1 VALTW
6 MDGWADNRLDPIQT
20 AVKET
25 SMTEHE
31 QEEPQETS
39 DEDEE
44 TTKDENEEEN
54 GDVLSDY

>member
-1 VALTW
+1 
-6 MDGWADNRLDPIQT
+6 MDGWADNRLDPIEK
-20 AVKET
+20 AVKEA

-31 QEEPQETS
+31 HEEPEETS